1 MDYTIKAIT
10 LRMPDATYRALKTGA
25 EDLGMSLNS
34 YILLRLNSP
43 KLHFPSE
50 FPHGE
55 PHTSEYSL
63 Q

>member
-50 FPHGE
+50 FPHE
-55 PHTSEYSL
+55 VPHTSGYSP